1 MEFLQTIQIF
11 IQYISYTRVKDPSQ
25 IKYSMRYTRSLYL
38 LLTGSKPTVAVKP
51 QTHPTPVDK
60 VGDIHINNNLS
71 EEQSQDSQYVLNTIY
86 SAYSGNGNTSAAE
99 TNTDNLANGSRAKGQ
114 VTVPGT
120 TQGPVVQ
127 NKNAGKNIYENVK
140 MKMNSLTKSK
150 DRQSKPPRAKPDDE
164 ITNATDDEGEDIYNT
179 EDIYASYR
187 SLEPSSILDDFQK
200 SLLASLVSGRLGIE
214 FAVSHQQ

>member
-1 MEFLQTIQIF
+1 MKFLKTIQLF
-11 IQYISYTRVKDPSQ
+11 IQYISYTRVKDISQ
-25 IKYSMRYTRSLYL
+25 ITCSVRYARSLSL

-51 QTHPTPVDK
+51 QTHTTPVDK
-60 VGDIHINNNLS
+60 VGDIHINHNLS
-71 EEQSQDSQYVLNTIY
+71 EEQSHDSQYVLNTIY
-86 SAYSGNGNTSAAE
+86 SEYSGNGNTSGAV

-114 VTVPGT
+114 VTGPGT

-127 NKNAGKNIYENVK
+127 NKNAEKNIYENVK
-140 MKMNSLTKSK
+140 MKTNSLTKSK
-150 DRQSKPPRAKPDDE
+150 DRQSKPPRTKSDDD

-200 SLLASLVSGRLGIE
+200 SLLASLVSGRLGTE
-214 FAVSHQQ
+214 FAVRPH